1 MMSKSISELLEN
13 VKTLEIKGSL
23 EALVSNLSIDSRNVE
38 KNTLYSAIKGT
49 QVDGHQFIDSAI
61 QNGAS
66 VILCQNLP
74 SSLNNEITY
83 IQVENTT
90 VALGNIAVNFFD
102 RVIEDLIVVGCTG
115 TNGKTTV
122 TTLLFDLFTHLGYK
136 CGLISTVEYRIGSE
150 VYPSTHTT
158 PDAVSLHRLFA
169 KMSAEGC
176 THVFMEVS
184 SHALDQDRIAGIP
197 FAGAI
202 FTNITHDHLDYHITF
217 DNYIKAKKKFFDQ
230 LPEDAFSVTNKDD
243 KNGLVMLQNT
253 KSIRYT
259 YSLKGT
265 ADFNVKIIES
275 DFGGMLL
282 RIGSSDIWTPLV
294 GTFNAANLLAVYA
307 TAKLLTQGDEDIE
320 VAMSALGR
328 VNGRFEAIAGPNSRT
343 AIVDYAHTPDALE
356 NVIKTIQNIRQGQSN
371 IITVVGCGGNR
382 DAAKRPEMG
391 KIASRMSDRC
401 LFTSDNPR
409 NEEPTQII
417 EEMMVGVSPENLR
430 KVLKITDRSE
440 AIRTAVLLSQPG
452 DVILIAGKGH
462 ETYQEIKGVKY
473 PFDDRIIITEEF
485 KHIK

>member
-1 MMSKSISELLEN
+1 MSKSISELLEN
-13 VKTLEIKGSL
+13 VKTIEIIGSSSSKV
-23 EALVSNLSIDSRNVE
+23 EGLSIDSRLVVNHG
-38 KNTLYSAIKGT
+38 LYAAIKGT
-49 QVDGHQFIDSAI
+49 QVDGHSFIDSAI
-61 QNGAS
+61 EKGAT
-66 VILCQNLP
+66 VILCQEFPKSPKENVTF
-74 SSLNNEITY
+74 IK
-83 IQVENTT
+83 VENTA
-90 VALGNIAVNFFD
+90 VALGQIAANFHHC
-102 RVIEDLIVVGCTG
+102 VIEDLIIVGCTG

-136 CGLISTVEYRIGSE
+136 CGLISTVEYRIGKE
-150 VYPSTHTT
+150 IYPSTHTT
-158 PDAVSLHRLFA
+158 PDVVSLHNLFA
-169 KMSAEGC
+169 KMSEEGC

-217 DNYIKAKKKFFDQ
+217 DNYIKAKKKFFD
-230 LPEDAFSVTNKDD
+230 LLNEDAFSVTNKDD

-282 RIGSSDIWTPLV
+282 RIGSADIWTPLV
-294 GTFNAANLLAVYA
+294 GTFNASNLLAVYA

-356 NVIKTIQNIRQGQSN
+356 NVIRTIQNIRQGQSN
-371 IITVVGCGGNR
+371 IITVIGCGGNR

-391 KIASRMSDRC
+391 KIASRMSERC

-409 NEEPTQII
+409 NEDPAQII
-417 EEMMVGVSPENLR
+417 EEMMVGVAAEHTR

-462 ETYQEIKGVKY
+462 ETYQEIQGVKH
-473 PFDDRIIITEEF
+473 PFDDRIIVTEEF

>member
-1 MMSKSISELLEN
+1 MSKSISELLEN
-13 VKTLEIKGSL
+13 VKTIEIIGSSSSKV
-23 EALVSNLSIDSRNVE
+23 EGLSIDSRLVVNHG
-38 KNTLYSAIKGT
+38 LYAAIKGT
-49 QVDGHQFIDSAI
+49 QVDGHSFIDSAI
-61 QNGAS
+61 EKGAT
-66 VILCQNLP
+66 VILCQELP
-74 SSLNNEITY
+74 KSPKENVTFIK
-83 IQVENTT
+83 VENTA
-90 VALGNIAVNFFD
+90 VALGQIASNFHH
-102 RVIEDLIVVGCTG
+102 RVIEDLIIVGCTG

-136 CGLISTVEYRIGSE
+136 CGLISTVEYRIGKDI
-150 VYPSTHTT
+150 YPSTHTT
-158 PDAVSLHRLFA
+158 PDVVSLHNLFA
-169 KMSAEGC
+169 KMSEEGC

-217 DNYIKAKKKFFDQ
+217 DNYIKAKKKFFD
-230 LPEDAFSVTNKDD
+230 LLNEDAFSVTNKDD

-282 RIGSSDIWTPLV
+282 RIGSADIWTPLV
-294 GTFNAANLLAVYA
+294 GTFNASNLLAVYA

-356 NVIKTIQNIRQGQSN
+356 NVIRTIQNIRQGQSN
-371 IITVVGCGGNR
+371 IITVIGCGGNR

-391 KIASRMSDRC
+391 KIASRMSERC

-409 NEEPTQII
+409 NEDPAQII
-417 EEMMVGVSPENLR
+417 EEMMVGVAAEHTR

-462 ETYQEIKGVKY
+462 ETYQEIQGVKH
-473 PFDDRIIITEEF
+473 PFDDRIIVTEEF